1 MLFYIKTNFFRYFG
15 YLIEFFTIMKQL
27 FAIFITRQLTG
38 NIKESLI
45 PYVKSSMNQIK
56 IIDKTKNSN
65 LALEKNQELIKNIN
79 KLKQYSINYRNFHKF
94 VTESTTNRENTDIK
108 ETSNDPLEN
117 LSQPEVESLMPKVFT
132 N

>member
-1 MLFYIKTNFFRYFG
+1 MLFYIKTNFFR

-94 VTESTTNRENTDIK
+94 VTESTTNKENTDIK

>member
-1 MLFYIKTNFFRYFG
+1 
-15 YLIEFFTIMKQL
+15 MKQL

>member
-1 MLFYIKTNFFRYFG
+1 MLFYIKTNFFR